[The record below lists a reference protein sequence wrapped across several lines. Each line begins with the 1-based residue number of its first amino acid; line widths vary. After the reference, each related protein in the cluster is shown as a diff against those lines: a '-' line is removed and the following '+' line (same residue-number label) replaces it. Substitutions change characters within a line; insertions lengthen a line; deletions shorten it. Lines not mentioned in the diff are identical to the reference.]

1 MNEQDS
7 RPATSVVEGRCLKCK
22 AKKPMSNPV
31 PYIMKNGK
39 PAARGVC
46 PDCGTKMH
54 RIGKID

>member
-7 RPATSVVEGRCLKCK
+7 RPASGVVEGRCFKCK
-22 AKKPMSNPV
+22 AKKPMSNLV

-39 PAARGVC
+39 PADRGAY